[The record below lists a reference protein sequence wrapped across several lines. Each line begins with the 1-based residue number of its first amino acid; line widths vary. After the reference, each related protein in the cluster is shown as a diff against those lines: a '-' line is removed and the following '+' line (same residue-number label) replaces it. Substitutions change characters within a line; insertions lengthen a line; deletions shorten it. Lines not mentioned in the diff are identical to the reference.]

1 MARPISFDPELALE
15 EAIELFWTK
24 GYHNASVE
32 DIVQATGLNRHSLYV
47 RFGSKLG
54 LLRAALE
61 RHNQRGVDRLDAI
74 CGADAPVKNRLR
86 QLLALREPSNAD
98 PVFGDASDRGC
109 FQLAIGTELRNSH
122 PEFRIAMDEMGRQVE
137 QFMLTLVR
145 EGQENGEVRTDC
157 SAEDLAAVLMGGFM
171 LPLVYSQER
180 QRFDGLVSVLHSV
193 V

>member
-32 DIVQATGLNRHSLYV
+32 DIVQSTGLNRHSLYV

-61 RHNQRGVDRLDAI
+61 RHNQRCAERLQAI
-74 CGADAPVKNRLR
+74 CNADQPVKERLR
-86 QLLALREPSNAD
+86 RLLALREPGNAD
-98 PVFGDASDRGC
+98 PVFGDVTERGC
-109 FQLAIGTELRNSH
+109 FQLAIGTELRNTH
-122 PEFRIAMDEMGRQVE
+122 PEFRAAMDDLGRQVE
-137 QFMLTLVR
+137 QHMLILVR
-145 EGQENGEVRTDC
+145 EGQDNGEIRRDC

-171 LPLVYSQER
+171 LPLVYNQEQ
-180 QRFDGLVSVLHSV
+180 QRFDGLVSMIDCAV
-193 V
+193 